1 MKCKYTYS
9 TNIGNIEI
17 VEENNYIIGI
27 TFNTESEWEKKE
39 TKLIKNTY
47 VQISEYLSGKRQIF
61 DVPIQT
67 KGTEFQ
73 NKVWAELRQIPYGET
88 RTYKQI
94 AENIGNPKACR
105 AVGMA
110 NHNNPIAIIIPC
122 HRVIGA
128 NHKLVGYA
136 GGLEI
141 KHELLKIESFS
152 K

>member
-141 KHELLKIESFS
+141 KHELLKIERFS